1 MNLLIPK
8 IGLGSSIKGLMI
20 WFNFGPN
27 WSRLERRLRRRFPVL
42 SGSELEQV
50 TIAAPGNL
58 ILSFWPRFLAQT
70 SRVKHKRDNPAK
82 KSGIERV

>member
-1 MNLLIPK
+1 MVQFWSKLEPFREELKETFP
-8 IGLGSSIKGLMI
+8 
-20 WFNFGPN
+20 GP
-27 WSRLERRLRRRFPVL
+27 V
-42 SGSELEQV
+42 GSELEQV